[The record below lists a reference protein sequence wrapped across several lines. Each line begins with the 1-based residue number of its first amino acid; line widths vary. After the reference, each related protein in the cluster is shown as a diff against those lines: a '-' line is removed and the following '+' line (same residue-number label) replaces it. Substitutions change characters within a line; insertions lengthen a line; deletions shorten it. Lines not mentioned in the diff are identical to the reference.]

1 MPKCKNCN
9 NRIDRFNKD
18 RCPICGVTFPF
29 EGMNSDTV
37 EITTNIDVDSVDQ
50 EYYRPCRK
58 KELFLFFC
66 LLGIFG
72 APYFYIR
79 KAKEGIIQLI
89 TNVVIIA
96 LMSFL
101 LWYFTILGIG
111 YAILISIGSMYLLN
125 IIFGAVVVSQ
135 PNLKDGKG
143 QFIV

>member
-9 NRIDRFNKD
+9 SRIDRFNKD

-50 EYYRPCRK
+50 DYYRPCRK
-58 KELFLFFC
+58 RELFLFFA

-72 APYFYIR
+72 APYFYLK
-79 KAKEGIIQLI
+79 KAKEGLIQLI
-89 TNVVIIA
+89 SNAVIIG

-101 LWYFTILGIG
+101 LAYFTSLDVLSS
-111 YAILISIGSMYLLN
+111 ILISGLKYIG
-125 IIFGAVVVSQ
+125 G
-135 PNLKDGKG
+135 
-143 QFIV
+143 

>member
-9 NRIDRFNKD
+9 SRIDRFNKD
-18 RCPICGVTFPF
+18 RCPVCGVTFPF
-29 EGMNSDTV
+29 EGMSSDTV

-58 KELFLFFC
+58 KELFLCFA

-72 APYFYIR
+72 VPYFYL
-79 KAKEGIIQLI
+79 KKVKEGIIQFI
-89 TNVVIIA
+89 SNVIIIA

-101 LWYFTILGIG
+101 LSYFTSLTIL

-125 IIFGAVVVSQ
+125 IIFGLIVVSQ
-135 PNLKDGKG
+135 PNLKDGNG
-143 QFIV
+143 EFVI

>member
-9 NRIDRFNKD
+9 SRIDRFNKD

-50 EYYRPCRK
+50 DYYRPCRK
-58 KELFLFFC
+58 RELFLFFA

-72 APYFYIR
+72 APYFYLK
-79 KAKEGIIQLI
+79 KAKEGLIQLI
-89 TNVVIIA
+89 SNAVIIG

-101 LWYFTILGIG
+101 LAYFTSLTIL
-111 YAILISIGSMYLLN
+111 YSVLISIGSMYILN
-125 IIFGAVVVSQ
+125 IIFGAIVVAQ
-135 PNLKDGKG
+135 PNLKDGNG
-143 QFIV
+143 EFVI

>member
-9 NRIDRFNKD
+9 SRIDRFNKD

-50 EYYRPCRK
+50 DYYRPCRK
-58 KELFLFFC
+58 RELFLFFA

-72 APYFYIR
+72 APYFYL
-79 KAKEGIIQLI
+79 KKVKEGIIQLI
-89 TNVVIIA
+89 SNIIVIG

-101 LWYFTILGIG
+101 LYYFTPLSIL
-111 YAILISIGSMYLLN
+111 YSILISVGSMYILN
-125 IIFGAVVVSQ
+125 IIFGAIVVAQ
-135 PNLKDGKG
+135 PNLKDGNG
-143 QFIV
+143 EFVI

>member
-9 NRIDRFNKD
+9 SRIDRFNKD

-50 EYYRPCRK
+50 DYYRPCRK
-58 KELFLFFC
+58 RELFLFFA

-72 APYFYIR
+72 APYFYLK
-79 KAKEGIIQLI
+79 KAKEGLIQLI
-89 TNVVIIA
+89 FNAVIIG

-101 LWYFTILGIG
+101 LAYFTSLTIL
-111 YAILISIGSMYLLN
+111 YSILISIGLMYILN
-125 IIFGAVVVSQ
+125 IIFGAIVVAQ
-135 PNLKDGKG
+135 PNLKDGNG
-143 QFIV
+143 EFVI